1 MNITSGKLKL
11 TIAVV
16 YLSLLF
22 IGLYFLFSAVDI
34 KDLTSY
40 DFIKSNKDIILKYKE
55 ENFIFLT
62 ITFFIFCIVWVL
74 FLGFAMP
81 LLVFGGFVFGKWW
94 GILIV
99 LISTS
104 IGATILYVLANAFC
118 RDFIE
123 EKLAPKFSK
132 LKEFFNKND
141 IVYFM
146 CFRFVGGGG
155 TPYAVQNVL
164 PILFNMPIKNY
175 VIATVVGSLPSMFV
189 TVAIGSGIEKIIDE
203 NAKLSVLKV
212 VSSPDIY
219 LPVAGFFIIL
229 MSAFILKKVFFK
241 KVNNEK
247 Y

>member
-11 TIAVV
+11 TIAAV

-22 IGLYFLFSAVDI
+22 IGLYFLFSAVDL

-40 DFIKSNKDIILKYKE
+40 DFIRLNKEIILQYKE
-55 ENFIFLT
+55 ENFLFLT
-62 ITFFIFCIVWVL
+62 ITFFIFCIVWTL

-104 IGATILYVLANAFC
+104 IGATLLYVLASVFF
-118 RDFIE
+118 RDFVE

-132 LKEFFNKND
+132 LKELFNKND
-141 IVYFM
+141 TVYFM

-155 TPYAVQNVL
+155 APYAVQNVL
-164 PILFNMPIKNY
+164 PVLFNMPIKNY
-175 VIATVVGSLPSMFV
+175 LIATVVGCLPSMFV

-203 NAKLSVLKV
+203 NAELSVIKV

-219 LPVAGFFIIL
+219 LPVIGFFIIL
-229 MSAFILKKVFFK
+229 ILAFILKKIFLK
-241 KVNNEK
+241 KINYEK

>member
-11 TIAVV
+11 IIAAV

-22 IGLYFLFSAVDI
+22 IGLYFLFSAIDL

-40 DFIKSNKDIILKYKE
+40 NFIKSNRDIILEYKE
-55 ENFIFLT
+55 ENFLFLT
-62 ITFFIFCIVWVL
+62 IAFFIFSIIWVL

-81 LLVFGGFVFGKWW
+81 LLVFSGFVFGKWW
-94 GILIV
+94 GISIII
-99 LISTS
+99 ISTS
-104 IGATILYVLANAFC
+104 VGATLLYVLAGAFF

-164 PILFNMPIKNY
+164 PVLFNMTIKNY
-175 VIATVVGSLPSMFV
+175 MIATVIGSLPAMFV

-203 NAKLSVLKV
+203 NAELTFIKV

-219 LPVAGFFIIL
+219 LPIAGFFIIL
-229 MSAFILKKVFFK
+229 ISAFILKRIFFK
-241 KVNNEK
+241 KD
-247 Y
+247 

>member
-11 TIAVV
+11 AIAAV

-22 IGLYFLFSAVDI
+22 IGLYFLFSEVDL

-40 DFIKSNKDIILKYKE
+40 DFIRSNKDIILQYKE
-55 ENFIFLT
+55 KNFLFLT
-62 ITFFIFCIVWVL
+62 ITFFIFCIVWTL
-74 FLGFAMP
+74 FLGFAVP
-81 LLVFGGFVFGKWW
+81 LLVFSGFVFGKWW

-104 IGATILYVLANAFC
+104 IGATLLYVLAGAFF

-123 EKLAPKFSK
+123 EKLAPKFYK

-164 PILFNMPIKNY
+164 PVLFNMPIKNY
-175 VIATVVGSLPSMFV
+175 MIATVVGSLPSMFV

-203 NAKLSVLKV
+203 NPELSFIKV

-229 MSAFILKKVFFK
+229 ISAFILKRILFK
-241 KVNNEK
+241 KN
-247 Y
+247 

>member
-1 MNITSGKLKL
+1 
-11 TIAVV
+11 
-16 YLSLLF
+16 
-22 IGLYFLFSAVDI
+22 
-34 KDLTSY
+34 
-40 DFIKSNKDIILKYKE
+40 
-55 ENFIFLT
+55 
-62 ITFFIFCIVWVL
+62 
-74 FLGFAMP
+74 MP

-104 IGATILYVLANAFC
+104 IGATILYVLANAFF

-146 CFRFVGGGG
+146 CFRFIGGGG

-229 MSAFILKKVFFK
+229 MSAFILKKIFFQK
-241 KVNNEK
+241 INNEK

>member
-1 MNITSGKLKL
+1 MNVTSGKLKL
-11 TIAVV
+11 TIAAV

-22 IGLYFLFSAVDI
+22 VGLYFLFSAVDL

-40 DFIKSNKDIILKYKE
+40 DFIRSNKDIILQYKE
-55 ENFIFLT
+55 ENFLFLT

-99 LISTS
+99 LVSTS
-104 IGATILYVLANAFC
+104 IGATILYVLANAFF

-189 TVAIGSGIEKIIDE
+189 TVAIGSGIEKVIDE
-203 NAKLSVLKV
+203 NAQLNAMKV
-212 VSSPDIY
+212 ITSPDIY
-219 LPVAGFFIIL
+219 IPLIGFFIIL
-229 MSAFILKKVFFK
+229 ISAFILKKVFFK
-241 KVNNEK
+241 N
-247 Y
+247 